1 MEHKPI
7 AMSVIA
13 PVVVA
18 GVLILAVLIAIP
30 SNALMTHSSSEYEKC
45 LKSSKNCFLL
55 NNKSSNTGKGAT
67 SQESSNTGKGATSQ
81 ESSAGN
87 AAQEGSNTGQSSRS
101 SQISGGTVAQEG
113 PSGQGGHC
121 KAAVTSLSAS
131 WYPPYS
137 NYMIRG
143 QLTCGGSGLSGKT
156 ITLTSSKLS
165 YVGAFGTAKTREDGS
180 FSASTRKPLTTV
192 SAWYLGGP
200 DEGGIASKVVT
211 PHGGPQSSN
220 TASTPQESS
229 NTGNGATSQKSSNTG
244 NGRTNIFAPT
254 GTCNNCFGLNS
265 PQKQESSNTVAQG
278 GPSGGNVVQG
288 TPQKSSESGNAAQ
301 EKGGTIKVKC
311 TNGYALD
318 SSSSVFV
325 HSLLWN
331 ACHLP
336 EKCST

>member
-1 MEHKPI
+1 MVQEI
-7 AMSVIA
+7 YMIA
-13 PVVVA
+13 PLVVA

-45 LKSSKNCFLL
+45 VKSSKNCFLL
-55 NNKSSNTGKGAT
+55 NN
-67 SQESSNTGKGATSQ
+67 ESSNTGNRATSQ
-81 ESSAGN
+81 QSSTGN
-87 AAQEGSNTGQSSRS
+87 AAQGASTTGEGGRSGQTTGS
-101 SQISGGTVAQEG
+101 TVAQKG
-113 PSGQGGHC
+113 PGGQGGHC

-165 YVGAFGTAKTREDGS
+165 YVGAFGTAKTREDGT

-220 TASTPQESS
+220 TASTPQETS

-244 NGRTNIFAPT
+244 NGRTNTFVFNPT
-254 GTCNNCFGLNS
+254 TS
-265 PQKQESSNTVAQG
+265 SQKSSNTATQETC
-278 GPSGGNVVQG
+278 GPGEHLVPSNQPGVKMCASNKEGSMEAT
-288 TPQKSSESGNAAQ
+288 TPRHPTLNPNPS
-301 EKGGTIKVKC
+301 
-311 TNGYALD
+311 
-318 SSSSVFV
+318 
-325 HSLLWN
+325 
-331 ACHLP
+331 
-336 EKCST
+336 